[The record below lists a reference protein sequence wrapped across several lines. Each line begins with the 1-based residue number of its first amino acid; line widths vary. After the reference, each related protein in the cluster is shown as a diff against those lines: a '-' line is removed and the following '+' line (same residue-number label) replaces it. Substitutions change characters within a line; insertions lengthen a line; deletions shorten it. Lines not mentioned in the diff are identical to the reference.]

1 MGKFSMKKLYAVITS
16 IALLSACS
24 VTQEGSSKLREQ
36 SLNSIENKILANVTT
51 KNEVREFMGEPT
63 KITQQQGDLSEIWF
77 YESYEKHTNYAP
89 LAMFPITLP
98 LSIVFGHNFMDP
110 IVEKKN
116 EKQLRVKVDTGT
128 NKVTNVSTAVT
139 QKEWY

>member
-1 MGKFSMKKLYAVITS
+1 MRKFTMKKLYAVITS

-36 SLNSIENKILANVTT
+36 SLSSIENKIVANITT
-51 KNEVREFMGEPT
+51 KNQVREFMGEPT
-63 KITQQQGDLSEIWF
+63 KITQDGSLNNEIWF
-77 YESYEKHTNYAP
+77 YESYEKHTNYTP
-89 LAMFPITLP
+89 VAMLPITLP
-98 LSIVFGHNFMDP
+98 LSIIFGHNLMAP

-139 QKEWY
+139 KKDWY

>member
-1 MGKFSMKKLYAVITS
+1 MKKLYAVITS

-36 SLNSIENKILANVTT
+36 SLNSIENKIIANVTT

-63 KITQQQGDLSEIWF
+63 KITQQQDDLSEIWF
-77 YESYEKHTNYAP
+77 YESYDKHKNYTP
-89 LAMFPITLP
+89 TVLFPITLP
-98 LSIVFGHNFMDP
+98 LSIIFGHNFMDAH
-110 IVEKKN
+110 VEKKN
-116 EKQLRVKVDTGT
+116 EKQLRVKIDTGT

-139 QKEWY
+139 HNAWY

>member
-1 MGKFSMKKLYAVITS
+1 MKKLYAVITS

-36 SLNSIENKILANVTT
+36 SLNVTT

-77 YESYEKHTNYAP
+77 YESYEKHTNYTP